1 MNCWNCNTELIWGSD
16 FDIDHEDESYS
27 MMTALHCPNCKCD
40 VEVWYPRR
48 MTMSKTWIVWVD
60 LTHRIEV
67 EAENMDEA
75 REEAVDTIW
84 DETNMVGCHITVEQE
99 TENG

>member
-1 MNCWNCNTELIWGSD
+1 
-16 FDIDHEDESYS
+16 
-27 MMTALHCPNCKCD
+27 
-40 VEVWYPRR
+40 
-48 MTMSKTWIVWVD
+48 MSKTWVVWVD

-84 DETNMVGCHITVEQE
+84 DETNMVGCNITVEQE

>member
-1 MNCWNCNTELIWGSD
+1 MWKYGIQ
-16 FDIDHEDESYS
+16 
-27 MMTALHCPNCKCD
+27 
-40 VEVWYPRR
+40 RR

-67 EAENMDEA
+67 EADNMDEA

-84 DETNMVGCHITVEQE
+84 DETNMVGCNITVEQE

>member
-1 MNCWNCNTELIWGSD
+1 MWKYGIQ
-16 FDIDHEDESYS
+16 
-27 MMTALHCPNCKCD
+27 
-40 VEVWYPRR
+40 RR
-48 MTMSKTWIVWVD
+48 MTMSKTWVVWVD

-84 DETNMVGCHITVEQE
+84 DETNMLGCNITVEQE

>member
-1 MNCWNCNTELIWGSD
+1 
-16 FDIDHEDESYS
+16 
-27 MMTALHCPNCKCD
+27 
-40 VEVWYPRR
+40 
-48 MTMSKTWIVWVD
+48 MSKTWIVWVD

-67 EAENMDEA
+67 EADNMDEA

-84 DETNMVGCHITVEQE
+84 DETNMVGCNITVEQE

>member
-1 MNCWNCNTELIWGSD
+1 
-16 FDIDHEDESYS
+16 
-27 MMTALHCPNCKCD
+27 
-40 VEVWYPRR
+40 
-48 MTMSKTWIVWVD
+48 MSKTWIVRVD

-84 DETNMVGCHITVEQE
+84 DETNMVGCYITVEGVPDDE
-99 TENG
+99 

>member
-1 MNCWNCNTELIWGSD
+1 
-16 FDIDHEDESYS
+16 
-27 MMTALHCPNCKCD
+27 
-40 VEVWYPRR
+40 
-48 MTMSKTWIVWVD
+48 MSKSWIVWVD

-67 EAENMDEA
+67 KADSMDEA

-99 TENG
+99 KETANG

>member
-1 MNCWNCNTELIWGSD
+1 
-16 FDIDHEDESYS
+16 
-27 MMTALHCPNCKCD
+27 
-40 VEVWYPRR
+40 
-48 MTMSKTWIVWVD
+48 MSKTWIVWVD

-84 DETNMVGCHITVEQE
+84 DETNMVGCNITVEQE